1 LKAKHFHGIDGLPH
15 HYRFEH
21 SSTREADWVH
31 SHTIGDSDGIKI
43 NSYLRAAAALE
54 AAKGY
59 MPAEVYRNLRSVQ
72 LLDGDGNSLGDALD
86 AGGGKS
92 MTRQHANNAK
102 QPARSPSGARFLS
115 KKKHPDSKDTLKT
128 ANPENRV
135 TQLAEILSVD
145 PKAVRPETSGR
156 TADDTDNHAKNIK
169 NDIRS
174 LVESI
179 AIGGPTEIP
188 KQVVMPLLNSM
199 AEYMNKTI
207 EDIDGKPLLEG
218 TLKIQE
224 NAAAAVERRA
234 NTAHQ
239 AADTQCRA
247 HEHTCYQDHSTP

>member
-1 LKAKHFHGIDGLPH
+1 
-15 HYRFEH
+15 
-21 SSTREADWVH
+21 
-31 SHTIGDSDGIKI
+31 
-43 NSYLRAAAALE
+43 
-54 AAKGY
+54 
-59 MPAEVYRNLRSVQ
+59 
-72 LLDGDGNSLGDALD
+72 
-86 AGGGKS
+86 

-102 QPARSPSGARFLS
+102 EPARSPSGARFLS

-135 TQLAEILSVD
+135 TQLADILSVD

-207 EDIDGKPLLEG
+207 EYIDGKPLLEG

-234 NTAHQ
+234 NTAVKTKNPKTEERPSEETLRWQPLYH
-239 AADTQCRA
+239 
-247 HEHTCYQDHSTP
+247 

>member
-1 LKAKHFHGIDGLPH
+1 
-15 HYRFEH
+15 
-21 SSTREADWVH
+21 
-31 SHTIGDSDGIKI
+31 
-43 NSYLRAAAALE
+43 
-54 AAKGY
+54 
-59 MPAEVYRNLRSVQ
+59 MPAVVYRNLRSVQ

-86 AGGGKS
+86 ADGGKS

-102 QPARSPSGARFLS
+102 EPARSPSGARFLS
-115 KKKHPDSKDTLKT
+115 KTKHPDSKDTLKT

-234 NTAHQ
+234 NTTVKTKNPKTEERPSEGTLRWQPLYH
-239 AADTQCRA
+239 
-247 HEHTCYQDHSTP
+247 